1 MMTRS
6 MVEHLGVEAI
16 VDAMMWHQSIEGVQE
31 HGSAVIA
38 HVCSVDL
45 GTKRQ
50 AAVLAHSTSADT
62 QATRNLVDA
71 LKPVVRAIHRFPNVP
86 SPRHALQV
94 LTANLGSTRE
104 ALDAGADISWL
115 PLQLQ
120 FDKDEKEKL

>member
-1 MMTRS
+1 M
-6 MVEHLGVEAI
+6 
-16 VDAMMWHQSIEGVQE
+16 GVQSLPM
-31 HGSAVIA
+31 SALSTWGPSGRPPRHRA
-38 HVCSVDL
+38 TTPPRHHATTPLTRAPCAFL
-45 GTKRQ
+45 RAQ